1 MVDARFEPESST
13 FVLKVRET
21 AKLWPEEST
30 RSCTP
35 VVCPD
40 HVEPMQWLH
49 LNVFKKE
56 CVIVLARFRKAHTTD
71 HESDNKRIT
80 RKPSDG
86 GRRFLKT

>member
-1 MVDARFEPESST
+1 LLGLRKNWSVVDARFDPESST

-56 CVIVLARFRKAHTTD
+56 CVIV
-71 HESDNKRIT
+71 
-80 RKPSDG
+80 
-86 GRRFLKT
+86 